1 MRVAKIKL
9 LNFRNYQRAEFS
21 FSPGTNIIVGK
32 NAQGKTNLLEA
43 IFTCAIGKSMRAA
56 KDNEVILFGQE
67 NAKIELEV
75 EKKFGKTKIEIYFL
89 KNKKAIKIN
98 GLPIRRTGELLGEL
112 RCVFFSPDELKLI
125 KESPEDRRRFMDI
138 SLSQISK
145 AYFNS
150 LNKYDKIIRSRNK
163 LIKDFKDKNSVK
175 KSNLST
181 LNLDDFKRMISV
193 YDAQLSDC
201 AAKIS
206 LSRNNLVLSIAPYAK
221 RAHEFLTDGAEGLE
235 IEYQTSFP
243 VETSVLNGNEI
254 VEKFKEK
261 YLALYEKS
269 LEKDLALGYTSIGPH
284 RDDIKVLINK
294 IDAKSTCSKSQQ
306 NTADPTLKSTEIEII
321 NKQTGEMPILI
332 LDDVLSELDEARR
345 TKLLKFCSSTQTFIS
360 STDVPE
366 KIKNSRIIRIKSG
379 QEVKN

>member
-261 YLALYEKS
+261 YLALYEKT

-294 IDAKSTCSKSQQ
+294 IDVKSFCSQGQQ
-306 NTADPTLKSTEIEII
+306 RTAALSLKLAELEII

>member
-1 MRVAKIKL
+1 MST
-9 LNFRNYQRAEFS
+9 RA
-21 FSPGTNIIVGK
+21 VGK
-32 NAQGKTNLLEA
+32 SG
-43 IFTCAIGKSMRAA
+43 RAA
-56 KDNEVILFGQE
+56 RDSEVILFGQE

-145 AYFNS
+145 VYFNI

-181 LNLDDFKRMISV
+181 LNLEDFKRMISV
-193 YDAQLSDC
+193 YDVQLSDC

-206 LSRNNLVLSIAPYAK
+206 LSRNNLIVSLAPYAK
-221 RAHEFLTDGAEGLE
+221 RAHEFLTDGAEELE
-235 IEYQTSFP
+235 IEYQTSFS
-243 VETSVLNGNEI
+243 VEASVLNGNEI

-269 LEKDLALGYTSIGPH
+269 LEKDLALGYTSVGPH

-294 IDAKSTCSKSQQ
+294 IDVKSFCSQGQQ
-306 NTADPTLKSTEIEII
+306 RTAALSLKLAELEII
-321 NKQTGEMPILI
+321 NKQTGEKPILI
-332 LDDVLSELDEARR
+332 LDDVLSELDEGRR
-345 TKLLKFCSSTQTFIS
+345 TKLLKFCGSTQTFIS
-360 STDVPE
+360 STDIPE
-366 KIKNSRIIRIKSG
+366 KIKNSKIIRIRSG
-379 QEVKN
+379 QEVRN

>member
-1 MRVAKIKL
+1 MRVTKIKL

-21 FSPGTNIIVGK
+21 FSPGANIIVGK

-56 KDNEVILFGQE
+56 RDSEVILFGQE

-145 AYFNS
+145 VYFNI

-181 LNLDDFKRMISV
+181 LNLEDFKRMISV
-193 YDAQLSDC
+193 YDVQLSDC

-206 LSRNNLVLSIAPYAK
+206 LSRNNLIVSLAPYAK
-221 RAHEFLTDGAEGLE
+221 RAHEFLTDGAEELE
-235 IEYQTSFP
+235 IEYQTSFS
-243 VETSVLNGNEI
+243 VEASVLNGNEV

-269 LEKDLALGYTSIGPH
+269 LEKDLALGYTSVGPH

-294 IDAKSTCSKSQQ
+294 IDVKSFCSQGQQ
-306 NTADPTLKSTEIEII
+306 RTAALSLKLAELEII

-332 LDDVLSELDEARR
+332 LDDVLSELDEGRR
-345 TKLLKFCSSTQTFIS
+345 TKLLKFCGSTQTFIS
-360 STDVPE
+360 STDIPE
-366 KIKNSRIIRIKSG
+366 KIKNSKIIKIRSG
-379 QEVKN
+379 QEVRN

>member
-56 KDNEVILFGQE
+56 KDSEVILFGQE

-261 YLALYEKS
+261 YLALYEKT

-294 IDAKSTCSKSQQ
+294 IDVKSFCSQGQQ
-306 NTADPTLKSTEIEII
+306 RTAALSLKLAELEII

-379 QEVKN
+379 QEVRN

>member
-243 VETSVLNGNEI
+243 VETSVLSGNEI

-261 YLALYEKS
+261 YLALYEKT

-294 IDAKSTCSKSQQ
+294 IDVKSFCSQGQQ
-306 NTADPTLKSTEIEII
+306 RTAALSLKLAELEII

>member
-261 YLALYEKS
+261 YLALYEKT

-294 IDAKSTCSKSQQ
+294 IDVKSFCSQGQQ
-306 NTADPTLKSTEIEII
+306 RTAALSLKLAELEII

-345 TKLLKFCSSTQTFIS
+345 TKLLRFCSSTQTFIS

-379 QEVKN
+379 QEVRN